1 MQNVTKTRPALMSF
15 SKSIV
20 IGYWSSW
27 LKWLS
32 TLKYP
37 DESVVYFVKSS
48 CLCIYS
54 VGLFLKPVMSP
65 WPLHFTGQVANE
77 IILVQNWAFI
87 EPHQKQLSLLG
98 AVWFRAGSGSSRCA
112 DGPLD
117 HWTLGPVHYCLSNLL
132 CLLLPQLKWTWTWSY
147 PHRWCSL
154 MCPFYLNR
162 LGFYN
167 EVMK

>member
-1 MQNVTKTRPALMSF
+1 M
-15 SKSIV
+15 

-27 LKWLS
+27 LKCLS

-48 CLCIYS
+48 RPCINIQC
-54 VGLFLKPVMSP
+54 
-65 WPLHFTGQVANE
+65 WPIFKTCHVILAFAFNRSSSKWDYF
-77 IILVQNWAFI
+77 ILVQNWAFI
-87 EPHQKQLSLLG
+87 EPHHKQLSLLG

-117 HWTLGPVHYCLSNLL
+117 HGTIAGPVHYCLSNLL
-132 CLLLPQLKWTWTWSY
+132 CLLRSQLKWTWTWSY

-154 MCPFYLNR
+154 MCPFYLNH

>member
-1 MQNVTKTRPALMSF
+1 MNRSF
-15 SKSIV
+15 IL
-20 IGYWSSW
+20 SS
-27 LKWLS
+27 LPVHAY
-32 TLKYP
+32 TYR
-37 DESVVYFVKSS
+37 
-48 CLCIYS
+48 
-54 VGLFLKPVMSP
+54 VGLFLKPVMSS

-117 HWTLGPVHYCLSNLL
+117 QWTIGPVHYCLSNLL
-132 CLLLPQLKWTWTWSY
+132 CLLLYQLGWTWTWSY

-154 MCPFYLNR
+154 MCPFYSVLKSPWLLQWSYEIVRVLKALRYVVVWNR
-162 LGFYN
+162 PSSSDRGHT
-167 EVMK
+167 